1 MPKVKVYVRNNQK
14 DVKVPTG
21 IRLLIRKCCQAV
33 LVTEKF
39 EHDAEVSV
47 SFVDNKEIRQ
57 LNKIY
62 RNKDKYYD
70 STIDI
75 ITNSYTMGSTLVVI
89 VVFKSY
95 RLSFSFHIP
104 GLF

>member
-62 RNKDKYYD
+62 RNKDKAYMVQDKYCNC
-70 STIDI
+70 SVR
-75 ITNSYTMGSTLVVI
+75 NI
-89 VVFKSY
+89 VSHPSLGTVYLHCRAKGE
-95 RLSFSFHIP
+95 RKQA
-104 GLF
+104 